1 MAEPIIR
8 MRGIY
13 KRFYIGQPNELEI
26 LHGID
31 LDVMPGEFLSIV
43 GPSGSGKSTLVR
55 LLNGLDR
62 AEQGR
67 VLLDGQDI
75 MQMLHVSPRT
85 LQTLRSNGT
94 IPYTRIGRKIYYL
107 REDIERIL
115 RDNYIMTKIE
125 DRYGKE

>member
-1 MAEPIIR
+1 MDR
-8 MRGIY
+8 N
-13 KRFYIGQPNELEI
+13 KPN
-26 LHGID
+26 ID
-31 LDVMPGEFLSIV
+31 LE
-43 GPSGSGKSTLVR
+43 
-55 LLNGLDR
+55 N
-62 AEQGR
+62 
-67 VLLDGQDI
+67 LLDGQDI

-115 RDNYIMTKIE
+115 RNNYIMTKIE

>member
-1 MAEPIIR
+1 MDR
-8 MRGIY
+8 S
-13 KRFYIGQPNELEI
+13 KPN
-26 LHGID
+26 ID
-31 LDVMPGEFLSIV
+31 LE
-43 GPSGSGKSTLVR
+43 
-55 LLNGLDR
+55 N
-62 AEQGR
+62 
-67 VLLDGQDI
+67 LLDGQDI

-107 REDIERIL
+107 REDIERVL

>member
-1 MAEPIIR
+1 MDR
-8 MRGIY
+8 N
-13 KRFYIGQPNELEI
+13 KPNINLE
-26 LHGID
+26 
-31 LDVMPGEFLSIV
+31 
-43 GPSGSGKSTLVR
+43 
-55 LLNGLDR
+55 N
-62 AEQGR
+62 
-67 VLLDGQDI
+67 LLDGQDI

-115 RDNYIMTKIE
+115 RNNYIMTKIE

>member
-1 MAEPIIR
+1 MWSMLLNFSVGGTVMDR
-8 MRGIY
+8 S
-13 KRFYIGQPNELEI
+13 KPN
-26 LHGID
+26 ID
-31 LDVMPGEFLSIV
+31 LE
-43 GPSGSGKSTLVR
+43 
-55 LLNGLDR
+55 N
-62 AEQGR
+62 
-67 VLLDGQDI
+67 LLDGQDI

-107 REDIERIL
+107 REDIEKIL